1 MGKFRINAMCQGKV
15 RIVFGGERFKDVDHV
30 RALHLDLGR
39 GFVIEQPE
47 VLHLRREPTDT
58 RGDVFQ

>member
-1 MGKFRINAMCQGKV
+1 MGKV
-15 RIVFGGERFKDVDHV
+15 RIIFGDERFKDVDHM
-30 RALHLDLGR
+30 RALRLDLGR

-58 RGDVFQ
+58 SGDVFQ